1 MVQKLVE
8 LQPSAQNFF
17 LLAAACAKNQDLD
30 GARVAMGRAVEMDP
44 DNADYR
50 QFYERIKKG
59 Q

>member
-1 MVQKLVE
+1 ME
-8 LQPSAQNFF
+8 LQPSAPNFF
-17 LLAAACAKNQDLD
+17 LLAAACAKNKDLD